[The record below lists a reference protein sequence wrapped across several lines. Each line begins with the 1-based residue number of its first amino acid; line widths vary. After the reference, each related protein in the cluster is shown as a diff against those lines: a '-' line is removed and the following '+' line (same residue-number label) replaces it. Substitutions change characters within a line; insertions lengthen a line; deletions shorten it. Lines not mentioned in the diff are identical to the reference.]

1 MRRSLAVLI
10 LLAIPPA
17 AAAQSSQLQVRGLG
31 LPGRW
36 ISARATATGG
46 AFGMFDSESSLN
58 PAALGSVQTITAGFT
73 GIQGFRSVD
82 IPGASESLRE
92 TRFPLVTITGPTK
105 RFPLVLGLSYSSYTD
120 RDFTLATSDTLDLRG
135 APVAVFDTLSSRG
148 GLSDLRVA
156 GAYRFP
162 RTTVGGGFHVLTG
175 SDRLESRRTF
185 EDSTFLPV
193 SEKTELSYAGIGAS
207 VGVIHRLGGGL
218 AVAALARTDG
228 HVGVDQDSTR
238 VSEMDLPYTV
248 GLGARWQLTPKLALA
263 GQGIVRTW
271 SATNSDLLAAGAP
284 GSENTIDVS
293 FGAEYV
299 GDPKRPA
306 RRPLRLGGHYA
317 TLPFLLEAGRQPTE
331 FGVAAGS
338 GIRFAQERGGVDL
351 ALEYLSRSAG
361 EFTERSFQLTIGVSV
376 RP

>member
-1 MRRSLAVLI
+1 M
-10 LLAIPPA
+10 
-17 AAAQSSQLQVRGLG
+17 AAAQSSQLEVRGLG

-73 GIQGFRSVD
+73 GVQSFRSAD
-82 IPGASESLRE
+82 IPGASASLRE
-92 TRFPLVTITGPTK
+92 SRFPLVTIAGPTK
-105 RFPLVLGLSYSSYTD
+105 RMPLVLGISYSNYTD

-135 APVAVFDTLSSRG
+135 APVAVFDSLSSRG

-156 GAYRFP
+156 GAYRLS
-162 RTTVGGGFHVLTG
+162 RTTLGGGIHIITG
-175 SDRLESRRTF
+175 SDRLQSRRTF
-185 EDSTFLPV
+185 EDASYLPI
-193 SEKTELSYAGIGAS
+193 SEKTELSYAGVGAS
-207 VGVIHRLGGGL
+207 VGVIHQLGGGL
-218 AVAALARTDG
+218 AVAALARSDG
-228 HVGVDQDSTR
+228 HVGVDRDSTR
-238 VSEMDLPYTV
+238 VSEMDLPYTF
-248 GLGARWQLTPKLALA
+248 GLGARWQLSPRLALA
-263 GQGIVRTW
+263 GQGMVRTW
-271 SATNSDLLAAGAP
+271 SASNSDLLAAGAP
-284 GSENTIDVS
+284 GSENTVDVS
-293 FGAEYV
+293 IGAEYV
-299 GDPKRPA
+299 GDPKRPS
-306 RRPLRLGGHYA
+306 RRPFRLGGHYA

-361 EFTERSFQLTIGVSV
+361 EFKERVFQVTIGVSV

>member
-1 MRRSLAVLI
+1 VRRSLAVLI
-10 LLAIPPA
+10 LLAMPSV
-17 AAAQSSQLQVRGLG
+17 AAAQSSQLEVRGLG

-36 ISARATATGG
+36 LSARATASGG
-46 AFGMFDSESSLN
+46 AFGLFDSESSLN
-58 PAALGSVQTITAGFT
+58 PAAIGSVQTITAGFT
-73 GIQGFRSVD
+73 GIQNFRSVD
-82 IPGASESLRE
+82 TPGASQSLRE
-92 TRFPLVTITGPTK
+92 TRFPLVTVAGPTK

-148 GLSDLRVA
+148 GVSDLRIA
-156 GAYRFP
+156 GAYRFSH
-162 RTTVGGGFHVLTG
+162 TTLGGGFHVLTG
-175 SDRLESRRTF
+175 SDRLQSDRTF
-185 EDSTFLPV
+185 QDSSYLPV
-193 SEKTELSYAGIGAS
+193 TEKTELSYAGIGAS
-207 VGVIHRLGGGL
+207 LGVIHNLGAGL
-218 AVAALARTDG
+218 AVAALVRSDG

-238 VSEMDLPYTV
+238 VMEMDLPYTF
-248 GLGARWQLTPKLALA
+248 GLGARWQLSPRFALA

-271 SATNSDLLAAGAP
+271 SATNSDILAAGAP

-293 FGAEYV
+293 FGAELI
-299 GDPKRPA
+299 GNPKRPSHK
-306 RRPLRLGGHYA
+306 PLRLGGHYA

-351 ALEYLSRSAG
+351 ALEYISRKAG
-361 EFTERSFQLTIGVSV
+361 EFKERAFQVTIGVSV

>member
-1 MRRSLAVLI
+1 MRRSLAVLF
-10 LLAIPPA
+10 LLAIPAA

-36 ISARATATGG
+36 LSARATATGG
-46 AFGMFDSESSLN
+46 AFGMFDAGSSLN
-58 PAALGSVQTITAGFT
+58 PAALGQVQALTAGFT
-73 GIQGFRSVD
+73 GIQNFRSVD

-92 TRFPLVTITGPTK
+92 TRFPLVTIAGPTK
-105 RFPLVLGLSYSSYTD
+105 RVPLVLGLSYSSYTD
-120 RDFTLATSDTLDLRG
+120 RDFTLATGDTLDLRG

-156 GAYRFP
+156 GAWRFP
-162 RTTVGGGFHVLTG
+162 RTVVGGGFHVLTG
-175 SDRLESRRTF
+175 SDRLQSKRTF
-185 EDSTFLPV
+185 EDPSYLPV
-193 SEKTELSYAGIGAS
+193 AEKTELSYAGIGAS
-207 VGVIHRLGGGL
+207 LGVIQQLGGGL
-218 AVAALARTDG
+218 QVAALARSDG
-228 HVGVDQDSTR
+228 HVGVDRDSTR
-238 VSEMDLPYTV
+238 VSEMDLPYTL
-248 GLGARWQLTPKLALA
+248 GLGARWQLSPKLALA

-284 GSENTIDVS
+284 GAENTIDLS

-299 GDPKRPA
+299 GDPRRPS

-351 ALEYLSRSAG
+351 ALEYISRSAG
-361 EFTERSFQLTIGVSV
+361 EFKERSFQVTIGVSV

>member
-1 MRRSLAVLI
+1 
-10 LLAIPPA
+10 
-17 AAAQSSQLQVRGLG
+17 
-31 LPGRW
+31 
-36 ISARATATGG
+36 
-46 AFGMFDSESSLN
+46 
-58 PAALGSVQTITAGFT
+58 
-73 GIQGFRSVD
+73 
-82 IPGASESLRE
+82 
-92 TRFPLVTITGPTK
+92 
-105 RFPLVLGLSYSSYTD
+105 
-120 RDFTLATSDTLDLRG
+120 
-135 APVAVFDTLSSRG
+135 
-148 GLSDLRVA
+148 
-156 GAYRFP
+156 
-162 RTTVGGGFHVLTG
+162 
-175 SDRLESRRTF
+175 
-185 EDSTFLPV
+185 
-193 SEKTELSYAGIGAS
+193 
-207 VGVIHRLGGGL
+207 
-218 AVAALARTDG
+218 
-228 HVGVDQDSTR
+228 
-238 VSEMDLPYTV
+238 
-248 GLGARWQLTPKLALA
+248 LGARWQLTPKLALA

-284 GSENTIDVS
+284 GSENTIDIS

>member
-1 MRRSLAVLI
+1 
-10 LLAIPPA
+10 
-17 AAAQSSQLQVRGLG
+17 
-31 LPGRW
+31 
-36 ISARATATGG
+36 
-46 AFGMFDSESSLN
+46 MFDSESSLN

-82 IPGASESLRE
+82 IPGPSESLRE

-162 RTTVGGGFHVLTG
+162 STTVGGGFHVLTG

-207 VGVIHRLGGGL
+207 VGEIHRLGGGL
-218 AVAALARTDG
+218 AVAAQARTDG
-228 HVGVDQDSTR
+228 HVGVHQDSTR
-238 VSEMDLPYTV
+238 VSEMDLPYTL

>member
-1 MRRSLAVLI
+1 VRRSLAVLI
-10 LLAIPPA
+10 LLAIPSV

-36 ISARATATGG
+36 LSARATASGG
-46 AFGMFDSESSLN
+46 AFGLFDPESSLN
-58 PAALGSVQTITAGFT
+58 PAAIGSVQNITAGFT
-73 GIQGFRSVD
+73 GIQNFRSVD
-82 IPGASESLRE
+82 IPGASQSLRE
-92 TRFPLVTITGPTK
+92 TRFPLVTVAGPTK

-120 RDFTLATSDTLDLRG
+120 RDFTIATSDTLDLRG
-135 APVAVFDTLSSRG
+135 APVAVFDTLASRG
-148 GLSDLRVA
+148 GVSDLRIA
-156 GAYRFP
+156 GAYRFS
-162 RTTVGGGFHVLTG
+162 RTTLGGGFHVLTG
-175 SDRLESRRTF
+175 SDRLQSDRAF
-185 EDSTFLPV
+185 QDSSYLPV
-193 SEKTELSYAGIGAS
+193 TEKTELSYAGVGAS
-207 VGVIHRLGGGL
+207 LGVIHNLGGRL
-218 AVAALARTDG
+218 AVAALVRSDG

-238 VSEMDLPYTV
+238 VSEMDLPYTF
-248 GLGARWQLTPKLALA
+248 GLGARWQLSPRLALA

-293 FGAEYV
+293 FGAEYI
-299 GDPKRPA
+299 GNPKRPSHQ
-306 RRPLRLGGHYA
+306 PLRLGGHYA

-351 ALEYLSRSAG
+351 ALEYISRKAG
-361 EFTERSFQLTIGVSV
+361 EFKERAFQVTIGVSV

>member
-1 MRRSLAVLI
+1 MAMP
-10 LLAIPPA
+10 AA

-31 LPGRW
+31 LPGRG

-58 PAALGSVQTITAGFT
+58 PAALGSVQAVTAGFT
-73 GIQGFRSVD
+73 GIQSFRSVD
-82 IPGASESLRE
+82 LPGASESLRE
-92 TRFPLVTITGPTK
+92 SRFPLMTIAGPT
-105 RFPLVLGLSYSSYTD
+105 RRVPVVLGISYSNYTD
-120 RDFTLATSDTLDLRG
+120 RDFTLASGDTLDLRG

-162 RTTVGGGFHVLTG
+162 RTTLGGGIHIITG
-175 SDRLESRRTF
+175 SDRLQSKRAF
-185 EDSTFLPV
+185 EDPSYLPV
-193 SEKTELSYAGIGAS
+193 SEKTELSYAGVGAS
-207 VGVIHRLGGGL
+207 LGVIHQLGGGL
-218 AVAALARTDG
+218 AVAALARSDG
-228 HVGVDQDSTR
+228 HVGVDRDSTR
-238 VSEMDLPYTV
+238 VSEMDLPYTLA
-248 GLGARWQLTPKLALA
+248 LGARWQLSPRLALA

-299 GDPKRPA
+299 GDPKRPS

-331 FGVAAGS
+331 LGVAAGS
-338 GIRFAQERGGVDL
+338 GLRFAQDRAGVDL
-351 ALEYLSRSAG
+351 ALEYLRRSAG
-361 EFTERSFQLTIGVSV
+361 EFKERSFQVTIGVSV